1 MQRSVFV
8 VAALVAVRV
17 AIVLGADNPWFAAIP
32 MIVLWTPTTLAIVY
46 SRYLSRAWD
55 ERPVVLMSGLTLS
68 RANFRVWM
76 AAQAAEGVI
85 AGGLVMTL
93 ALTLLAMP
101 TALAWIAPVMALAGF
116 YAISARIFR
125 VRLGRG
131 VVALAENDPQ
141 AAIAAVDPI
150 LAWSPLAW
158 SLAPTA
164 RLVRVQSYMLLGDP
178 DAAIAECDRVRVRGG
193 GTARAW
199 KALLTVAEDTNHA
212 DEVFETP
219 PRLLGQAW
227 HQALLYDLMALHRND
242 RASLDA
248 SQTQRRALAAAL
260 GPRAAALSQL
270 IDAARKGLDGDSGTL
285 DERPR
290 QEVAFAAVI
299 WPRVWELAAGVPQG
313 PQ

>member
-1 MQRSVFV
+1 M
-8 VAALVAVRV
+8 
-17 AIVLGADNPWFAAIP
+17 VLGSNNPWLAAIP

-85 AGGLVMTL
+85 AGGLVMSL
-93 ALTLLAMP
+93 AITLLAMP

-116 YAISARIFR
+116 YAISARILR

-131 VVALAENDPQ
+131 VVALAENDPH

-150 LAWSPLAW
+150 LSWSPLAW

-164 RLVRVQSYMLLGDP
+164 RLVRVQSYMLLGDR

-199 KALLTVAEDTNHA
+199 KALLTVSEDTDQA
-212 DEVFETP
+212 AEVFDTP

-227 HQALLYDLMALHRND
+227 HQALLYDLLALHRND

-248 SQTQRRALAAAL
+248 SQTQRRTLAAAL
-260 GPRAAALSQL
+260 GPRAAALSKL
-270 IDAARKGLDGDSGTL
+270 IDAARKGLDGTPGTL
-285 DERPR
+285 DHRAR
-290 QEVAFAAVI
+290 QEVAFAATI
-299 WPRVWELAAGVPQG
+299 WPRVWELAVDATQKG
-313 PQ
+313 